1 MQKFFYLYLTLT
13 ICYSVSAQNDDLK
26 MDIKKDTAKFKS
38 LRIDHS
44 KDKPKAKFEQYRI
57 LTLERDTLYIDTSL
71 TIKSMYRHNYL
82 RKDIFGL
89 MPFANEGQTY
99 NTLNFSLKNQNEAL
113 PQMGFQAKHFNFYE
127 AKKINYYS
135 VATPFT
141 ELYFKTVMEQG
152 QSISTTITVN
162 TSERLN
168 FSIGFKGLRS
178 LGKYLNTLSSSGNVV
193 FTSNYSTK
201 KQQYIAYAHFTGQDI
216 LNGENGGLSNSTQ
229 FESNDP
235 NYIDRARVSVNL
247 NDATSFL
254 KGRRFFLDHSFRLN
268 GSIAKSNFFVQHQ
281 INYENKFF
289 EYNQLTVNQSLDTRV
304 LPYYSIFGNS
314 FVTSNLLDQTHYN
327 KLYNKF
333 SFAYE
338 NNNLGKLKIF
348 AEDFRSNSYYNK
360 VLYLLGNTVPSA
372 LSHKIQTIGGQYDYK
387 SNNWEGSFLFSKAIS
402 TETNSTVSA
411 KIHYI
416 FNDDNEITAEIQ
428 NLNKLPNDNF
438 LLYQS
443 NFVKYNWSNNFKNEN
458 STLFKIEA
466 NTTWFEASVQLI
478 RLQNHLYYSNNDT
491 SGLLLV
497 TPKQYESAIN
507 YASLKLSKEF
517 KYRKFSLD
525 NTILFQE
532 VSQPEKIVNVPGI
545 VSRNSFYY
553 TDIFFKRD
561 LYLQTGFTLNYFTK
575 YYADSYNPV
584 IGEFFIQKDKKIG
597 GFANLDFF
605 INARIRQTRIF
616 LIAEHFNSSFSA
628 RNYLSAPN
636 YPYHDFL
643 IRFGIAWNFFQ

>member
-1 MQKFFYLYLTLT
+1 MPNFFYLTLLFSF
-13 ICYSVSAQNDDLK
+13 SVFAQEDDLK
-26 MDIKKDTAKFKS
+26 IDSKRESSKS

-99 NTLNFSLKNQNEAL
+99 NTLNFNLKNQSEFL

-152 QSISTTITVN
+152 QSISTTITLN

-168 FSIGFKGLRS
+168 FSLGFKGLRS

-193 FTSNYSTK
+193 FTTNYNTK
-201 KQQYIAYAHFTGQDI
+201 NQQYIAYAHFTGQDI
-216 LNGENGGLSNSTQ
+216 LNGENGGLSNMTQ
-229 FESNDP
+229 FDSNDP
-235 NYIDRARVSVNL
+235 SYIDRSRISVNL

-254 KGRRFFLDHSFRLN
+254 KGRRFFLDQSFRLN
-268 GSIAKSNFFVQHQ
+268 GSPSKNNFFLNHQ

-289 EYNQLTVNQSLDTRV
+289 EYNQLTVNESLDKRL
-304 LPYYSIFGNS
+304 LPFYSIFGTS
-314 FVTSNLLDQTHYN
+314 YVSSNLIDQTHYN
-327 KLYNKF
+327 KLYNKAAF
-333 SFAYE
+333 IFERKSF
-338 NNNLGKLKIF
+338 GKLQF
-348 AEDFRSNSYYNK
+348 YAEDFRSNSYYNK
-360 VLYLLGNTVPSA
+360 VLFLSGNTIPSV
-372 LSHKIQTIGGQYDYK
+372 LSRKIQTIGGQYDYTTEK
-387 SNNWEGSFLFSKAIS
+387 WVGSFGFSKAIS
-402 TETNSTVSA
+402 TQSVMKIST
-411 KIHYI
+411 KMQYNI
-416 FNDDNEITAEIQ
+416 NDDNQITIDLQ
-428 NLNKLPNDNF
+428 NSSKSPNDNF

-443 NFVKYNWSNNFKNEN
+443 NYIKYNWSKVFDNEN
-458 STLFKIEA
+458 NTSINVDASTSWVNA
-466 NTTWFEASVQLI
+466 T
-478 RLQNHLYYSNNDT
+478 LQFSSIKNHLYFSNDDI
-491 SGLLLV
+491 SGLLFV
-497 TPKQYESAIN
+497 SPKQFKSTIN
-507 YASLKLSKEF
+507 YGSIKLNREF
-517 KYRKFSLD
+517 KFGKFSLD
-525 NTILFQE
+525 NTLLFQE
-532 VSQPEKIVNVPGI
+532 VSQPEKIINVPAI

-553 TDIFFKRD
+553 TDIFFKKD
-561 LYLQTGFTLNYFTK
+561 LFLQTGFTLNYFSK
-575 YYADSYNPV
+575 YYADNYNPV
-584 IGEFFIQKDKKIG
+584 IGEFFIQNNKKIG
-597 GFANLDFF
+597 GFANIDFF

-616 LIAEHFNSSFSA
+616 LIAEHFNSSLTG

-636 YPYHDFL
+636 YPFHDFL